1 MAQTVIDDE
10 QLKEAVKSALTELFQ
25 ERKDLF
31 RELVA
36 EMIEEVAFAHAIK
49 EGEAS
54 EPMTKSEIFKTLEGN
69 A

>member
-36 EMIEEVAFAHAIK
+36 EMIEEVALAHAIK

-54 EPMTKSEIFKTLEGN
+54 EPMTKSEIFKILEGN